1 LKIYDVYSALFLTI
15 LSTGACILAYRLRLG
30 SIHNPGAGLIPFGVA
45 ALLGFM
51 SIGLL
56 LRGLLRSTVGSQ
68 SEGIFKGVEWR
79 GVVLTLCGLLGY
91 GAVFNRL
98 GFRLSTFFL
107 MLLFIGGVGRQKW
120 WLAFTVSL
128 FTVVCAY
135 LIFVVWLRCPFPAGP
150 FGI

>member
-1 LKIYDVYSALFLTI
+1 LKIYDLYSALFLTI
-15 LSTGACILAYRLRLG
+15 LGISTCILAYRLGLG
-30 SIHNPGAGLIPFGVA
+30 SIHNPGPGLIPFGVA
-45 ALLGFM
+45 ALLGLM

-56 LRGLLRSTVGSQ
+56 LRGLFRSTVGSQ
-68 SEGIFKGVEWR
+68 SEGMFKGVEWR

-91 GAVFNRL
+91 GAAFHIL

-135 LIFVVWLRCPFPAGP
+135 FIFVVWLGCPFPAGP

>member
-1 LKIYDVYSALFLTI
+1 MKIYDVYSALFLTA
-15 LSTGACILAYRLRLG
+15 LSAATCLLARRLGLG

-56 LRGLLRSTVGSQ
+56 LRGLLRSTAGSKR
-68 SEGIFKGVEWR
+68 EGVFQGVQWR

-107 MLLFIGGVGRQKW
+107 MLLLVGGVGRRTVRST
-120 WLAFTVSL
+120 LAVSVL
-128 FTVVCAY
+128 TVVFAY
-135 LIFVVWLRCPFPAGP
+135 LIFVVWLRCPFPVGP
-150 FGI
+150 LGI